1 METNGGPER
10 NKNCCIVGWNSGSWP
25 RIFGSWHHQW
35 SLKFR
40 STIPRH
46 QSYSQ
51 MMIRAS
57 PPKRMLLRFH
67 YHSQVEPLLLGNM
80 VDNQTRWRVFPTM
93 GHSKRPLEFSSFD
106 DLGEFWGGPIFLG
119 LNPHVQWCTSP
130 IHPTRVSLLQSD
142 SKYASS
148 AHLFFWDQKHLVL
161 KDIFSPQKTTSWW
174 FQPTWK
180 IWVKMGSSSPS
191 FGIKK
196 NIYLSCHQPNA
207 TSMDTLSP
215 HISPLRPNLTT
226 AEQQVS
232 LAANTL
238 AV

>member
-1 METNGGPER
+1 MQQKLLHCWLKLWKLTE
-10 NKNCCIVGWNSGSWP
+10 IV
-25 RIFGSWHHQW
+25 GSWHHQW

-67 YHSQVEPLLLGNM
+67 YHSQVEPGLLGNM